1 MPKNL
6 LVADD
11 SLTIRKVIGMVLAL
25 EDFQMTSVDN
35 GIDAIS
41 RARDLKPDLVL
52 ADVLM
57 PGRSGYEVCE
67 ALKSDPS
74 TSHIPVMLL
83 AGNFEPFDEARA
95 RAARADDHIT
105 KPFESQAFLD
115 KVRKLL
121 GLPLGQPMLAPRPA
135 LASAATPQSAV
146 PRPSQ
151 PMAAIPQGAP
161 RPTSPTGATPIAPRP
176 AQPMGVPQ
184 PMPGPAGIPR
194 PAGSPTP
201 MAGMPRPYAPA
212 ATQPGQSRSPTAPTA
227 TQPGLSRSP
236 IAPTAT
242 QPGLSRSPTAP
253 GMAAGAAS
261 RPATMPSQGL
271 PRPPVAMPASG
282 TGRTAAPPS
291 GMPLVTQSGFARP
304 AAPMTPAG
312 FPRAPGAA
320 PLPPMTPAAPGP
332 SSARGRDPF
341 GLSAPV
347 STPVRGYHVEPQIPA
362 PTGAEEMSLDLGT
375 EPVHARDGGEAQL
388 REALGKASREVIEKI
403 AWEVVP
409 QLAETIVREI
419 AERTMR
425 EREGKG

>member
-1 MPKNL
+1 MPKTL

-25 EDFQMTSVDN
+25 EDFQITAVDN
-35 GIDAIS
+35 GIDAIA
-41 RARDLKPDLVL
+41 RARELRPDLVI

-67 ALKSDPS
+67 TLKSDPS
-74 TSHIPVMLL
+74 TAATPVLLL

-95 RAARADDHIT
+95 RAARADAHIT

-115 KVRKLL
+115 RVRTLL
-121 GLPLGQPMLAPRPA
+121 GLPAGQPMLPARPA
-135 LASAATPQSAV
+135 LASAAPPTTSQPAV

-151 PMAAIPQGAP
+151 PMATAAP
-161 RPTSPTGATPIAPRP
+161 RPASTGAFSPVGAPRP
-176 AQPMGVPQ
+176 AQTAGVPQ

-194 PAGSPTP
+194 PAVPAPTP
-201 MAGMPRPYAPA
+201 MAGVPRPASQPFGRPI
-212 ATQPGQSRSPTAPTA
+212 TQPG
-227 TQPGLSRSP
+227 
-236 IAPTAT
+236 
-242 QPGLSRSPTAP
+242 AP
-253 GMAAGAAS
+253 GA
-261 RPATMPSQGL
+261 RPAPAPGGL
-271 PRPPVAMPASG
+271 PRPPQQMGGG
-282 TGRTAAPPS
+282 TVPGAPRP
-291 GMPLVTQSGFARP
+291 GMPLVTQSGFVRP
-304 AAPMTPAG
+304 ATPMAPGG

-320 PLPPMTPAAPGP
+320 PLPPVPAAPAAP
-332 SSARGRDPF
+332 VTARGRDPF
-341 GLSAPV
+341 GLSAPAN
-347 STPVRGYHVEPQIPA
+347 TPVRGYQVEQRIAPPA
-362 PTGAEEMSLDLGT
+362 AAEEMSLDLGSDSS
-375 EPVHARDGGEAQL
+375 PAAADGGEAQL

>member
-1 MPKNL
+1 MPKTL

-25 EDFQMTSVDN
+25 EDFQITAVDN
-35 GIDAIS
+35 GIDAIA
-41 RARDLKPDLVL
+41 RAREMRPDLVI

-67 ALKSDPS
+67 TLKSDPATAS
-74 TSHIPVMLL
+74 TPVLLL

-95 RAARADDHIT
+95 RAARADAHIT

-115 KVRKLL
+115 RVRTLL
-121 GLPLGQPMLAPRPA
+121 GLPAGQPMMPTRPVFAAAAPAPVPA
-135 LASAATPQSAV
+135 QPAV

-151 PMAAIPQGAP
+151 PMATQ
-161 RPTSPTGATPIAPRP
+161 APRP
-176 AQPMGVPQ
+176 APTGAFSPAAAPRPAPTAGIPQ

-194 PAGSPTP
+194 PAGPAP
-201 MAGMPRPYAPA
+201 MAAAPRPAPQPVA
-212 ATQPGQSRSPTAPTA
+212 RPITQPGVPTARPPGVAPTGLTRPPQA
-227 TQPGLSRSP
+227 LTGGTVPGLSRP
-236 IAPTAT
+236 
-242 QPGLSRSPTAP
+242 
-253 GMAAGAAS
+253 
-261 RPATMPSQGL
+261 
-271 PRPPVAMPASG
+271 
-282 TGRTAAPPS
+282 
-291 GMPLVTQSGFARP
+291 GMPLGTQSGFARP
-304 AAPMTPAG
+304 AAPMTPGG

-320 PLPPMTPAAPGP
+320 PLPPVPAAPA
-332 SSARGRDPF
+332 ARGRDPY
-341 GLSAPV
+341 GLSAPAN
-347 STPVRGYHVEPQIPA
+347 TPVRGYQVESQIAPPA
-362 PTGAEEMSLDLGT
+362 AAEEMSLDLGT
-375 EPVHARDGGEAQL
+375 EPSPAAAAADGGEAQL

>member
-1 MPKNL
+1 MPKTL

-25 EDFQMTSVDN
+25 EDFQITAVDN
-35 GIDAIS
+35 GIDAIA
-41 RARDLKPDLVL
+41 RAREMRPDLII

-67 ALKSDPS
+67 TLKSDPA
-74 TSHIPVMLL
+74 TAGTPVLLL

-95 RAARADDHIT
+95 RAARADAHIT

-115 KVRKLL
+115 RVRTLL
-121 GLPLGQPMLAPRPA
+121 GLPAGQPMMPARPA
-135 LASAATPQSAV
+135 MAYAPPPATSQPAV

-151 PMAAIPQGAP
+151 PMATAAP
-161 RPTSPTGATPIAPRP
+161 RPAATGAFSPVAAPRP
-176 AQPMGVPQ
+176 AQTAGIPQ

-194 PAGSPTP
+194 PASPAPTP
-201 MAGMPRPYAPA
+201 MAGVARPPA
-212 ATQPGQSRSPTAPTA
+212 QPLGRPITQPGAPTA
-227 TQPGLSRSP
+227 RPPG
-236 IAPTAT
+236 AVT
-242 QPGLSRSPTAP
+242 G
-253 GMAAGAAS
+253 
-261 RPATMPSQGL
+261 GL
-271 PRPPVAMPASG
+271 PRPPQQFGGGTVPGMARPA
-282 TGRTAAPPS
+282 

-304 AAPMTPAG
+304 AAPMTPGG

-320 PLPPMTPAAPGP
+320 PLPPVPAAPAAP
-332 SSARGRDPF
+332 VTARGRDPF
-341 GLSAPV
+341 GLSAPAN
-347 STPVRGYHVEPQIPA
+347 TPVRGYQVEQRIAPPA
-362 PTGAEEMSLDLGT
+362 AAEEMSLDLGT
-375 EPVHARDGGEAQL
+375 EPPPAGADGGEAQL

-425 EREGKG
+425 ERERKG

>member
-1 MPKNL
+1 MLRPLMPKTL

-25 EDFQMTSVDN
+25 EDFHITSVDN

-74 TSHIPVMLL
+74 TAHIPVLLL

-95 RAARADDHIT
+95 RAARANDRIT

-115 KVRKLL
+115 KVRTLL
-121 GLPLGQPMLAPRPA
+121 GLPLGQPMLAPRPT
-135 LASAATPQSAV
+135 LASATAPQSAV

-161 RPTSPTGATPIAPRP
+161 RPTSPTGATPIAAPRP
-176 AQPMGVPQ
+176 AQPIGVPQ

-201 MAGMPRPYAPA
+201 MAGVPRPYAPA
-212 ATQPGQSRSPTAPTA
+212 ATQPGLGRSPTPAA
-227 TQPGLSRSP
+227 TQPGL
-236 IAPTAT
+236 
-242 QPGLSRSPTAP
+242 GRSPTAP
-253 GMAAGAAS
+253 GMPAAAAS

-271 PRPPVAMPASG
+271 PRPPVAMPSSG
-282 TGRTAAPPS
+282 TGRQTAAPG

-304 AAPMTPAG
+304 AAPMTSAG

-320 PLPPMTPAAPGP
+320 PLPPMSPAAPVP
-332 SSARGRDPF
+332 STGRGRDPF
-341 GLSAPV
+341 GLSAPA

-375 EPVHARDGGEAQL
+375 EPVRARDGGEAQL

>member
-1 MPKNL
+1 MPKTL

-25 EDFQMTSVDN
+25 EDFQITAVDN
-35 GIDAIS
+35 GIDAIA
-41 RARDLKPDLVL
+41 RARELRPDLVI

-67 ALKSDPS
+67 TLKSDPA
-74 TSHIPVMLL
+74 TAGTPVLLL

-95 RAARADDHIT
+95 RASRADAHIT

-115 KVRKLL
+115 RVRTLL
-121 GLPLGQPMLAPRPA
+121 GLPAGQPMMPARPQLAHAAPPA
-135 LASAATPQSAV
+135 SSQPAV

-151 PMAAIPQGAP
+151 PMASVAP
-161 RPTSPTGATPIAPRP
+161 RPSPTGAFSTVAAPRP
-176 AQPMGVPQ
+176 APTAGIPQ

-194 PAGSPTP
+194 PAAPAPTP
-201 MAGMPRPYAPA
+201 MAGVPRPAPQPMA
-212 ATQPGQSRSPTAPTA
+212 RPLTQPGAPMARPPVASP
-227 TQPGLSRSP
+227 G
-236 IAPTAT
+236 
-242 QPGLSRSPTAP
+242 
-253 GMAAGAAS
+253 
-261 RPATMPSQGL
+261 GL
-271 PRPPVAMPASG
+271 PRPPQPLGGG
-282 TGRTAAPPS
+282 TVPGVQRPV

-304 AAPMTPAG
+304 AAPMTPGG

-320 PLPPMTPAAPGP
+320 PLPPVPPAPTPAAPAA
-332 SSARGRDPF
+332 ARGRDPF

-347 STPVRGYHVEPQIPA
+347 TNPGRSYQVEARIAPPA
-362 PTGAEEMSLDLGT
+362 AAEEMSLDLGS
-375 EPVHARDGGEAQL
+375 EAPAAAADGGEAQL

-403 AWEVVP
+403 AWEVIP

-425 EREGKG
+425 ERDGKG